1 MTLPVVVGLRADL
14 RTWAVVDKALARS
27 CKEGWTGPQ
36 GPDLI
41 WPEGHSLDFLLCT
54 MGIQEGQNNC
64 E

>member
-54 MGIQEGQNNC
+54 MGI
-64 E
+64 